1 MNLVRLIDFLRDRLK
16 AIMVVGAVVPDL
28 VEGYLYREPIERIQG
43 VVGAIF
49 ILVSVLWLPTV
60 YLFDIGLR

>member
-1 MNLVRLIDFLRDRLK
+1 MRIKGASAMNATQNEARVS
-16 AIMVVGAVVPDL
+16 DL
-28 VEGYLYREPIERIQG
+28 VDGYLYREPIERIQG

-49 ILVSVLWLPTV
+49 ILVSVLWLPTI